1 MSAANKELV
10 RRHFEELWNG
20 KDLAVADELLA
31 QDYLEHAVAPFGQA
45 EPGRVNGP
53 AAMRQ
58 TTQWLL
64 GQFPDLHM
72 RIEAMVAEGDTVAVR
87 VLSEGTNLGPLNGM
101 VPPTGKRFAARQS
114 HWFRVEGGRLAEHW
128 ATREDLVAMLQLGWC
143 SRPASR
149 RPSVPLGRQA
159 GRTRRSRTRGSVLG
173 SVAALV
179 TLWRRRSATL
189 APECWGE

>member
-31 QDYLEHAVAPFGQA
+31 QDHLEHAVAPFGQA

-101 VPPTGKRFAARQS
+101 VPTGKRFAARQS
-114 HWFRVEGGRLAEHW
+114 HWFWVEGGRLAEHW
-128 ATREDLVAMLQLGWC
+128 ATREDLVAMLQL
-143 SRPASR
+143 RVVQP
-149 RPSVPLGRQA
+149 PSQPP
-159 GRTRRSRTRGSVLG
+159 S
-173 SVAALV
+173 
-179 TLWRRRSATL
+179 
-189 APECWGE
+189 